1 MNGFRLDMDLD
12 FSYTDESG
20 TVTRG
25 TAQAGGSEVRIAVDG
40 LQSFVSGGMPSLDD
54 IRPLAKTLADRGLSV
69 VVDGPDG
76 PIVSLGAVASPAS
89 QRLITR
95 SPHIK
100 LGKLGA
106 LAPLMKRGRRSPRF
120 SLLPPQTPLPLMP
133 TVRRSIVRR
142 ATTTHH
148 SRGSGRPR
156 LIFVQDSVTWNGQ
169 VPREYTLSREIV
181 RIGSDGSS
189 DVQLDGLEGL
199 HAEIVHNADD
209 EYVLVPHGKV
219 TGSVASTGES
229 VLRTGARIQMGSA
242 AAAAAN
248 SPIRHR
254 SLTRGQ
260 EPRNGTDRGA
270 SADCRL
276 LRSGGRRIPSHVLG
290 IHDPVGIALLG
301 QEPLALRRE
310 VLVERVP
317 RHQ

>member
-1 MNGFRLDMDLD
+1 VNGFRLDMDLD
-12 FSYTDESG
+12 FSYTDGSG
-20 TVTRG
+20 AVTRG
-25 TAQAGGSEVRIAVDG
+25 TAQAGGTEARIAVDG
-40 LQSFVSGGMPSLDD
+40 LEPFGSGGMPPLDD
-54 IRPLAKTLADRGLSV
+54 IRPLAKTLAERGLSV

-76 PIVSLGAVASPAS
+76 HIVSLGAVASPAP
-89 QRLITR
+89 QRLIRR

-106 LAPLMKRGRRSPRF
+106 LAPLMKRGRRAPRF

-156 LIFVQDSVTWNGQ
+156 LIFVQDSATWNGQ

-189 DVQLDGLEGL
+189 DVQLDGLDGL

-209 EYVLVPHGKV
+209 EYVLVPHGRV

-229 VLRTGARIQMGSA
+229 VLRTGARIQMGQWCLA
-242 AAAAAN
+242 YF
-248 SPIRHR
+248 R
-254 SLTRGQ
+254 
-260 EPRNGTDRGA
+260 EEF
-270 SADCRL
+270 ADHGRPFGG
-276 LRSGGRRIPSHVLG
+276 RSGGELAYQAPQLDPRTGTTERDGSWG
-290 IHDPVGIALLG
+290 IS
-301 QEPLALRRE
+301 
-310 VLVERVP
+310 
-317 RHQ
+317 